1 MKVRHLD
8 SEALEEKAASLQ
20 AAPPAAPPATPAA
33 GTSRDALPAAA
44 AAAPA
49 APAPA
54 PAPAAAR
61 KRPCAD
67 GAAAAA
73 DPAATAA
80 PAADPNRPWIFV
92 GGKVMARYRQRGY
105 AAMCQNPDRRFPGT
119 VASINQQKRTCDIKF
134 DDGDRDDAVPLTPS

>member
-61 KRPCAD
+61 KRPCPG

-80 PAADPNRPWIFV
+80 DRDRPWIFV